1 VVDQTFHYGNTQIA
15 YRVFFVPAKRQ
26 KIAIHVHPD
35 GSIQVDAPAQTP
47 LADIKTA
54 VGRRAHWLSGQIER
68 VKKQNAHVLPREYVS
83 GESHLYL
90 GRRYLLKVRQNS
102 RETPGVKLRCGQLQV
117 NCRDTDPGIVKS
129 LLWQWYRSHATG
141 LFDRRLDNLCRK
153 LSWVVQKP
161 PWKLLKMKKQ
171 WGSCS
176 PQGVLSLN
184 PHLIKAPTDCIDYVL
199 LHELCH
205 LKHHNHGQE
214 FYRLLRNHMP
224 SWASVKGRLDSM
236 AALLLNE

>member
-1 VVDQTFHYGNTQIA
+1 MVDQSFHYGDTQIT
-15 YRVFFVPAKRQ
+15 YHIFFVPAQRQ
-26 KIAIHVHPD
+26 RIAIHVHPD

-47 LADIKTA
+47 LAVIKTA
-54 VGRRAHWLSGQIER
+54 VGRRAHWLNEQLER
-68 VKKQNAHVLPREYVS
+68 VKKQNTHVLPREYVS

-90 GRRYLLKVRQNS
+90 GRRYLLKVRQKS
-102 RETPGVKLRCGQLQV
+102 GEIPGVKLRYGQLQV
-117 NCRDTDPGIVKS
+117 NCHNTDPGIVKS
-129 LLWQWYRSHATG
+129 LLWQWYRSHATE
-141 LFDRRLDNLCRK
+141 LFEQRLNNLCRE
-153 LSWVVQKP
+153 LRWVAKNP

-176 PQGVLSLN
+176 PQGVLILN

-205 LKHHNHGQE
+205 LKHHSHGQE

-224 SWASVKGRLDSM
+224 HWESVKGRLDGM